1 MLIRQKSD
9 LVQTESFV
17 GSFNFKINLSVS
29 VPVDVRDIG

>member
-17 GSFNFKINLSVS
+17 GPFNFKINLSVS
-29 VPVDVRDIG
+29 LPIEI